1 MRVSNGKKSDSSAGA
16 VVVDAS
22 EPRVL
27 CGACTAR
34 EEVRRGAGATQMH
47 RICGSE
53 RKGAVA
59 WLKAALA
66 PPSRHT

>member
-1 MRVSNGKKSDSSAGA
+1 

-34 EEVRRGAGATQMH
+34 EEVRRGA
-47 RICGSE
+47 
-53 RKGAVA
+53 
-59 WLKAALA
+59 AALQM
-66 PPSRHT
+66 RR

>member
-1 MRVSNGKKSDSSAGA
+1 MQVRNGSESDAVGLASSAGA

-34 EEVRRGAGATQMH
+34 EEVRRGA
-47 RICGSE
+47 
-53 RKGAVA
+53 
-59 WLKAALA
+59 AALQM
-66 PPSRHT
+66 RR